1 VRITVVPSQ
10 LHDLAARQAG
20 LVDSTQARA
29 AGLTRGEVRGLL
41 ATGRW
46 LPVARGVYDTS
57 SAPVSSR
64 PPDARRRRAAWAG
77 LLAFGPDAVAVG
89 ECALALH
96 GIHGLPVGVRPQAAL
111 PDAARRRHREG
122 VRLRQFDDGMT
133 TRTLP
138 GLGGRRVATVD
149 WALAQAVPELP
160 RPHALAVLDSALHR
174 GAISVRGLEVAHD
187 MARGR
192 RGVAGTH
199 DLWELADG
207 RAESALESFGRLDC
221 QEAGVPPT
229 TLQLPVVPSGGGPTY
244 RADLAWRRRDG
255 RWLVAEMDGQDVH
268 AEPRAVYA
276 DRERQNRIVGTGQV
290 DVLRFTIRD
299 LPGMGQVV
307 RGVLTG

>member
-1 VRITVVPSQ
+1 
-10 LHDLAARQAG
+10 
-20 LVDSTQARA
+20 
-29 AGLTRGEVRGLL
+29 
-41 ATGRW
+41 
-46 LPVARGVYDTS
+46 
-57 SAPVSSR
+57 
-64 PPDARRRRAAWAG
+64 
-77 LLAFGPDAVAVG
+77 
-89 ECALALH
+89 
-96 GIHGLPVGVRPQAAL
+96 
-111 PDAARRRHREG
+111 
-122 VRLRQFDDGMT
+122 M
-133 TRTLP
+133 
-138 GLGGRRVATVD
+138 RVATVD